1 MVLHFEGKYAQ
12 PSRSF
17 SIDNGLHIPF
27 QAGTW
32 NVIIENKKHFSAYL
46 NIKCGQ
52 NSTTSTENMPID
64 KFYFYL
70 YERPKSWEVV
80 RIVYCGLI
88 EFSIFWWCVNTDNPS
103 I

>member
-52 NSTTSTENMPID
+52 NINTSTENMPID
-64 KFYFYL
+64 EFYFYL
-70 YERPKSWEVV
+70 YERPKKMFKLT
-80 RIVYCGLI
+80 RIMGRVTINSKNNILWFNWI
-88 EFSIFWWCVNTDNPS
+88 
-103 I
+103 

>member
-52 NSTTSTENMPID
+52 NINTSQKHANWWILLLFVWKTE
-64 KFYFYL
+64 
-70 YERPKSWEVV
+70 EWEWYTVV
-80 RIVYCGLI
+80 
-88 EFSIFWWCVNTDNPS
+88 
-103 I
+103 

>member
-52 NSTTSTENMPID
+52 NINTSTEKMPID
-64 KFYFYL
+64 EFYFYL
-70 YERPKSWEVV
+70 YARPKKMFKLTRMMGRVT
-80 RIVYCGLI
+80 IK
-88 EFSIFWWCVNTDNPS
+88 
-103 I
+103 